1 MKKLSAWT
9 LPAAAALVSVAIGA
23 AACGDSS
30 GSGGAGTGATSTGS
44 GTSSATGM
52 GTTSGTGT
60 SSTSTGGSA
69 GVTPVFLILLEN
81 HNWSQIKGS
90 ASAPFTNGL
99 LAQGAHAEQAFTP
112 PGNHPSEPNYIWLE
126 AGQSFGITND
136 DDPSANHQSTT
147 AHLVTALEKAGRSW
161 KSYQEDI
168 GGTDCPLVAVKNYAT
183 KHNPMVFFDDVTD
196 TNSATSPHCIAH
208 VRPYTELAGDLAND
222 TVPDY
227 SFITPNL
234 CNDTH
239 NACAPQNDPVKQ
251 GDDWL
256 AQAVPAIMGSKAY
269 TQRGGVLIVTW
280 DEGDQDSDGPIGL
293 IVLSKSAI
301 AGHASQTHY
310 THSSTL
316 KTVQEILG
324 VTPLLGH
331 AADSGVNDLADMFT
345 KLPTPQ

>member
-1 MKKLSAWT
+1 MRLAPSF
-9 LPAAAALVSVAIGA
+9 AALVTLATSLTLVASVGA
-23 AACGDSS
+23 AGCSS
-30 GSGGAGTGATSTGS
+30 GGGASGNAQGGASTTAAGSPTGSTSTG
-44 GTSSATGM
+44 
-52 GTTSGTGT
+52 
-60 SSTSTGGSA
+60 STSTGGSP
-69 GVTPVFLILLEN
+69 GVTPVLVIVLEN
-81 HNWSQIKGS
+81 HDWAQIKGS
-90 ASAPFTNGL
+90 ADAPFTNGL

-112 PGNHPSEPNYIWLE
+112 PKNHPSEPNYLWLE

-136 DDPSANHQSTT
+136 DDPAANHQSST
-147 AHLVTALEKAGRSW
+147 AHLVTELEKAGRSW

-168 GGTDCPLVAVKNYAT
+168 SGTDCPLVGVKKYAT

-196 TNSATSPHCIAH
+196 TNEATSQHCITH

-222 TVPDY
+222 TIPDY

-239 NACAPQNDPVKQ
+239 DQCAPQNNQVKQ

-269 TQRGGVLIVTW
+269 TQRGAVLVVTW
-280 DEGDQDSDGPIGL
+280 DEGDNDSDGPIGL
-293 IVLSKSAI
+293 IVLSSSAK
-301 AGHASQTHY
+301 AGFASQTHY

-324 VTPLLGH
+324 VTPLLGG
-331 AADSGVNDLADMFT
+331 AADPATHDLSDLFT
-345 KLPTPQ
+345 KLPTPN